1 MSFKVQSFMMR
12 ALPLVLILTA
22 SLLAACGG
30 PRMDMSAMTS
40 AQPVDLQTSR
50 VSTTAQAE
58 YEIGVGDKLS
68 VRVFQVP
75 DLSFDQLVVDTSGDI
90 QMPLIGAV
98 RATGHTAGQLST
110 LIAERLS
117 TQYLRNP
124 QVTVTV
130 TEAASQKIT
139 VDGAVTK
146 PGVYEMRGSTSLLQ
160 AVAMAEGPTGVA
172 DLTKVAVFRTINGQR
187 SVALFDLQAIRQ
199 GRADDPTVLGDD
211 VIVVDTSRMSAA
223 MRGIVGALPALSIF
237 RPF

>member
-1 MSFKVQSFMMR
+1 MMR
-12 ALPLVLILTA
+12 ALPLVLLATA
-22 SLLAACGG
+22 TLLAACGG
-30 PRMDMSAMTS
+30 PKMDLDQVTA
-40 AQPVDLQTSR
+40 AQPVDLQT
-50 VSTTAQAE
+50 VHATAAPQAE
-58 YEIGVGDKLS
+58 YRIGVGDKLGI
-68 VRVFQVP
+68 RVFQVP
-75 DLSFDQLVVDTSGDI
+75 DLTFDALSVDTSGNI

-98 RATGHTAGQLST
+98 RA
-110 LIAERLS
+110 AERTSGELS
-117 TQYLRNP
+117 ADIATRLSAQYLRNP

-160 AVAMAEGPTGVA
+160 AVAMAEGPSRVA

-211 VIVVDTSRMSAA
+211 IIVVDTSRLNSV
-223 MRGIVGALPALSIF
+223 MREVVGALPALSVF

>member
-1 MSFKVQSFMMR
+1 MMR

-22 SLLAACGG
+22 CLLSACGG
-30 PRMDMSAMTS
+30 SRMDMAAMTA
-40 AQPVDLQTSR
+40 AQPVDLQITSI
-50 VSTTAQAE
+50 SSAPQPE
-58 YEIGVGDKLS
+58 YTIGVGDKLS

-98 RATGHTAGQLST
+98 RATGQTAGQLST
-110 LIAERLS
+110 QIAERLS
-117 TQYLRNP
+117 AQYLRNP

-160 AVAMAEGPTGVA
+160 AVAMAEGPTAVA
-172 DLTKVAVFRTINGQR
+172 DLTQVAVFRTISGQR

-199 GRADDPTVLGDD
+199 GRAEDPAVLGDD
-211 VIVVDTSRMSAA
+211 VIVVDTSRTSAA
-223 MRGIVGALPALSIF
+223 MRGIISAIPALAIF
-237 RPF
+237 RPY

>member
-1 MSFKVQSFMMR
+1 MKKIPS
-12 ALPLVLILTA
+12 LLLLLVVG
-22 SLLAACGG
+22 LLAACGG
-30 PRMDMSAMTS
+30 SRMDVSQMTA
-40 AQPVDLQTSR
+40 AQAVDLGSAGATVAPQTEYR
-50 VSTTAQAE
+50 V
-58 YEIGVGDKLS
+58 GVGDKLS

-75 DLSFDQLVVDTSGDI
+75 DLSFDQLVVDTSGNI

-98 RATGHTAGQLST
+98 QSAGRTSVELST
-110 LIAERLS
+110 EIAARLA

-160 AVAMAEGPTGVA
+160 AVAMAEGPTPVA

-187 SVALFDLQAIRQ
+187 SVALFDLAAIRQ
-199 GRADDPTVLGDD
+199 GRADDPSVLGDD
-211 VIVVDTSRMSAA
+211 VIVVDTSRLNSTLREIITA
-223 MRGIVGALPALSIF
+223 VPAFAIF